1 MTEEMNREITDGSTV
16 SVVQPVSDETAK
28 PDWVDKESTDVAT
41 TADQVV
47 VIELATD
54 EINLTSEATPVAN
67 STQAGAFSETALS
80 DDLFNTSPPDEKLD
94 QIIPTSAPVAVV
106 SEISE
111 VNEEQPV
118 VNMAEDAP
126 EFQDTSSEQFR
137 ELIITLLESQESE
150 FQAALSSMTLREL
163 AMVMEALSNSELS
176 TKGYIRKAGLLRK
189 AFDLKYEAELKLH
202 PLPTEDT
209 KQNADELIKAREEV
223 LEQHSRFNTSHT
235 RFNKRREQFEL
246 EQQAQR
252 ERNSQQK
259 RELIE
264 QLKQIVSEQ
273 KVTALDTVREIQRK
287 WKEIGQPKAEDSVDL
302 IQSFRTFMDQFYQMR
317 ERYEQLREED
327 RKINLAK
334 KEKLL
339 FEIKSLLPAD
349 ETDLGTVNWSQA
361 YEKLQ
366 EIQEQWKQ
374 IGATPRGDN
383 ERIWSEFKGLVDK
396 FFENRRKFFEQR
408 DQQRG
413 EKNTVREK
421 LLEDIATIVAHLP
434 TNRDEWVKAAESIR
448 LIQEQW
454 RSVSGPGDR
463 EAGREQEKRYRKML
477 DEFFEK
483 RAVFFKEIQSG
494 RADLLK
500 KKEELVLEA
509 EGLKDSS
516 DWKKTADTLKRLQQ
530 SWLDTGPDEHK
541 DARKLQRRFRKAC
554 DIFFDRRKRHLDEQ
568 FKQEAE
574 NLAKKQQICDEI
586 EQLQQESTSNDRNAR
601 IRELQEAYYN
611 AGPVPYKEREAIDAR
626 FYKLIGGRGRGNDNR
641 NNRFRDDDRGGR
653 RNFRDFS
660 NSNTPNTSRI
670 KDSQERGLV
679 NDIFQLE
686 EQISQ
691 YQNNIQFF
699 SKSKGPN
706 PMRDMI
712 QKNIDEALAKKEK
725 LEAQLK
731 KLKQQ
736 QQENANAE

>member
-1 MTEEMNREITDGSTV
+1 MTEEMNREITDLSAV
-16 SVVQPVSDETAK
+16 SVVEPVSDEIAK
-28 PDWVDKESTDVAT
+28 PDLVDKGLTDVTT

-47 VIELATD
+47 ITESATD
-54 EINLTSEATPVAN
+54 ETISVILASEDTPVPN
-67 STQAGAFSETALS
+67 STESLALTETAMS
-80 DDLFNTSPPDEKLD
+80 VGVSNTSTPVQIFDETV
-94 QIIPTSAPVAVV
+94 PTSTAVASEDQATV
-106 SEISE
+106 SMSE
-111 VNEEQPV
+111 
-118 VNMAEDAP
+118 
-126 EFQDTSSEQFR
+126 DTSDFEDTSIEQFR
-137 ELIITLLESQESE
+137 QLVVTLLESEEAE
-150 FQAALSSMTLREL
+150 FQTALYSMTLREL
-163 AMVMEALSNSELS
+163 AMVMEALSDSEIS
-176 TKGYIRKAGLLRK
+176 TKGYIRKAGLLKK
-189 AFDLKYEAELKLH
+189 AFDLKYEAELKSH
-202 PLPTEDT
+202 PLPTEDN
-209 KQNADELIKAREEV
+209 KQNADKLLKARAAV
-223 LEQHSRFNTSHT
+223 IDQHSRFNTAHT

-246 EQQAQR
+246 AQQALR
-252 ERNSQQK
+252 ERNSQLK

-264 QLKQIVSEQ
+264 QLKQIVVDQ
-273 KVTALDTVREIQRK
+273 KVTALDAVREIQRK

-302 IQSFRTFMDQFYQMR
+302 IQSFRTFIDQFYQMR

-339 FEIKSLLPAD
+339 SEIKLLLPAD
-349 ETDLGTVNWSQA
+349 EADLGAVNWSKA

-374 IGATPRGDN
+374 IGPAPRGDN
-383 ERIWSEFKGLVDK
+383 ERIWTEFKGLVDK

-408 DQQRG
+408 EQQRS
-413 EKNTVREK
+413 EKNIVREK
-421 LLEDIATIVAHLP
+421 LLEDVAAIISNMP
-434 TNRDEWVKAAESIR
+434 TNREEWIKAVESIR

-454 RSVSGPGDR
+454 RSISSYSDR
-463 EAGREQEKRYRKML
+463 EVNKEQEKRYSKML
-477 DEFFEK
+477 DDFFEK
-483 RAVFFKEIQSG
+483 RTQFFKEIESG

-509 EGLKDSS
+509 EALKDSS
-516 DWKKTADTLKRLQQ
+516 EWKKTADTLKRLQQ
-530 SWLDTGPDEHK
+530 SWLDTGPDDHK

-586 EQLQQESTSNDRNAR
+586 EQLLQESNTNERNAR
-601 IRELQEAYYN
+601 LRELQDAYYN

-626 FYKLIGGRGRGNDNR
+626 FHKLIGGRGRGSDSR
-641 NNRFRDDDRGGR
+641 NNRSRDDDRGGR
-653 RNFRDFS
+653 RNSRDY
-660 NSNTPNTSRI
+660 NNAPNTGRI
-670 KDSQERGLV
+670 KDSQERNLI

-712 QKNIDEALAKKEK
+712 QKNIDDALAKKER

-731 KLKQQ
+731 KLRQQ
-736 QQENANAE
+736 QQENANAENSSAE